1 MKRFQTASECLRATD
16 PIVFHSFCKAI
27 IFSVVLFQSV
37 LSFNASAFHT
47 RLFQCEILFHLV
59 LYILVEFAF
68 AVEINVAGCAETFE
82 YLHVRFLRG
91 EADRFPF
98 VLQGNYFLIFS
109 SQSLNDFK
117 AGKSMFSICSQM
129 AVLASRFSCSFAFNP
144 SKCS

>member
-16 PIVFHSFCKAI
+16 PIVFHSFARR
-27 IFSVVLFQSV
+27 S
-37 LSFNASAFHT
+37 SFRLCSSSPYCLLMLRLFHT
-47 RLFQCEILFHLV
+47 RLFQFEILFHLV

-82 YLHVRFLRG
+82 YLHVRFFRG

-109 SQSLNDFK
+109 SQSLNDFN
-117 AGKSMFSICSQM
+117 AGKSMFSICSQI

>member
-16 PIVFHSFCKAI
+16 PIVFHSFARRSSFGCALP
-27 IFSVVLFQSV
+27 VRTVFQC
-37 LSFNASAFHT
+37 FGFFT
-47 RLFQCEILFHLV
+47 QGFFQCEILFHLV